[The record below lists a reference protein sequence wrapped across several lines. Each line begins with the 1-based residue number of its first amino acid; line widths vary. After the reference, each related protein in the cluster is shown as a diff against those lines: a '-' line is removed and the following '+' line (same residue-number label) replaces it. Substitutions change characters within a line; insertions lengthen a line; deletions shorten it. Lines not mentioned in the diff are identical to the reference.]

1 MSSVVE
7 EDMNGE
13 SGLKNLFAWF
23 KPETRQSTR
32 AHILRGFS
40 KSFLLYFVPITIL
53 RRGSLLSNLRRSLA
67 LGLFT
72 AGVRAGDDILTKLK
86 SESFQGNPQ
95 RPVEEF
101 ISKYTLGVAAFISAL
116 VAINI
121 DGEIH
126 TSITV
131 VLWTIVRALRP
142 FVPDIPGGA
151 IILMCLTAAQVLST
165 WLVVPDEHNKAYKQF
180 LDYHGGLPR
189 SQLKQLALSPMDS
202 CSIVHPGEQCLEFF
216 PSFFLK
222 SLPRS
227 IQLYLPVYITSFIL
241 SSSKNIPRT
250 LIGFIRSC
258 LFLSLYCTSAWVSL
272 CCFQRIRKEPMSRVQ
287 IYTHAWVAGL
297 AVILEST
304 SRRSELAAYCL
315 TYALESIYNHF
326 KEKKGLIMS
335 PSLNALVLA
344 ISAGV
349 LLHHHDHQP
358 KAVMHWLFKLGSGA
372 IRNFP

>member
-1 MSSVVE
+1 VE

-13 SGLKNLFAWF
+13 IGLKNLFAWF

-32 AHILRGFS
+32 VHILRGFT
-40 KSFLLYFVPITIL
+40 KSFLLYFVPITLL

-67 LGLFT
+67 LGIFT

-101 ISKYTLGVAAFISAL
+101 ISKYTLGVAAFLSAL

-121 DGEIH
+121 DGEIPY
-126 TSITV
+126 SITV

-151 IILMCLTAAQVLST
+151 IILMCLTAAQLLST
-165 WLVVPDEHNKAYKQF
+165 WIVIPQEHNKVYRAF
-180 LDYHGGLPR
+180 LDYHGGIPKT
-189 SQLKQLALSPMDS
+189 QLSKLELSPIDT
-202 CSIVHPGEQCLEFF
+202 CSIVHPGEKCMEFL
-216 PSFFLK
+216 PSFFIK

-227 IQLYLPVYITSFIL
+227 IQLYLPVYITTFLL

-250 LIGFIRSC
+250 LFGFIRSC
-258 LFLSLYCTSAWVSL
+258 LFLSLYCTSAWTSL
-272 CCFQRIRKEPMSRVQ
+272 CSFQRIRKEPISRLQ
-287 IYTHAWVAGL
+287 ILSHAWMAGL
-297 AVILEST
+297 AVIFEST

-326 KEKKGLIMS
+326 RDKGYSLLS
-335 PSLNALVLA
+335 PSVNALVLA

-358 KAVMHWLFKLGSGA
+358 KAAMHWLFKLGSGTV
-372 IRNFP
+372 RNFP